1 MKILFIDWSSY
12 GVVNWIDAMKCYG
25 HDVTEMRIT
34 SLSEDEDKNLHE
46 QIIKIISDGRFDA
59 VCSFNF
65 FPVLSIIANRAN
77 CKYIAWVYDSPLLHL
92 YSVEI
97 INPNNYIFL
106 FDKKQYEEFYHRGI
120 QTVYHLPLAGFVDQ
134 TEEPEDYCSDVTF
147 VGNLY
152 RNNNFYDNIVFLPE
166 KLRGYLEGVMDAQ
179 RRIYGYYL
187 MPELLTD
194 NILEDIKKYVKFD
207 LGDQFFV
214 DDRIIFSS
222 LFLAKKVAN
231 LERESMLNNLAK
243 YFKLRLYSNEKIE
256 NKNITNCGTITYG
269 DEMYRLFRQSKV
281 NINSTLRCIQTGINL
296 RTMDILSAGGFC
308 LTNYQ
313 EELNDYFHIGEDL
326 VVYESELDLVEKA
339 AYFLK
344 NEDHRREIAK
354 NGQKRIEESLTFE
367 KQVND
372 MMKIVMQ

>member
-1 MKILFIDWSSY
+1 MKILFITWSSY
-12 GVVNWIDAMKCYG
+12 GVVNWINAMKCNG
-25 HDVTEMRIT
+25 HDVTEMIRA
-34 SLSEDEDKNLHE
+34 SLSEDEDKNLQE
-46 QIIKIISDGRFDA
+46 QIIRVILDGRYDA

-65 FPVLSIIANRAN
+65 FPILSIVAKKAN

-92 YSVEI
+92 YSIEI
-97 INPNNYIFL
+97 TNSNNYIFL
-106 FDKKQYEEFYHRGI
+106 FDKKQYEELYQIGI
-120 QTVYHLPLAGFVDQ
+120 QTVYHLPLAGVVDKA
-134 TEEPEDYCSDVTF
+134 EEPEDYCSDITF

-166 KLRGYLEGVMDAQ
+166 KLRGYLDGVMDAQ
-179 RRIYGYYL
+179 RKIYGYYL

-194 NILEDIKKYVKFD
+194 NIIEDIKKYVKFD

-231 LERESMLNNLAK
+231 LERESILNNLAK
-243 YFKLRLYSNEKIE
+243 YFKVRLYSNEKIE
-256 NKNITNCGTITYG
+256 NKNIENCGTIDYG
-269 DEMYRLFRQSKV
+269 NEMYKLFRHSRI

-313 EELNDYFHIGEDL
+313 EELSDYFKIGEDL
-326 VVYESELDLVEKA
+326 VVYESELDLLEKA

-354 NGQKRIEESLTFE
+354 NGQKRIEECLTFD
-367 KQVND
+367 KQVNQ